1 MDEINKNAVFL
12 AVEKALLEMGQVEL
26 KMVES
31 KLKNEH
37 NIELSNCLEHPIF
50 LKQVLCELFG
60 NSYEDILRSIEDTFE
75 KFTPDAKM
83 MEFIITLRR

>member
-1 MDEINKNAVFL
+1 MDEVNKSAVFL
-12 AVEKALLEMGQVEL
+12 AVEKALLEMGLVEM

-37 NIELSNCLEHPIF
+37 QIELKDCLNNPNA

-60 NSYEDILRSIEDTFE
+60 NCYGDIMKSIEDTFE
-75 KFTPDAKM
+75 KMEPDEKM
-83 MEFIITLRR
+83 IDFLTVLRK